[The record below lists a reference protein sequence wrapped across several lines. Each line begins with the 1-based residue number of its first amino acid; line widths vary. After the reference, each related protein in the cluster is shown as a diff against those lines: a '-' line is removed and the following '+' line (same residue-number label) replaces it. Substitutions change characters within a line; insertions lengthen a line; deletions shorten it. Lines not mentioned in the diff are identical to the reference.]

1 MGCFFMLDTILL
13 FVFVLFSVFG
23 FFIAAVGLLLKV
35 SAPKGRESFFLV
47 AFPSE
52 EKKEYLLR
60 IRWLQ
65 AVLTVTGLCDRITIV
80 AVDEKADENGSSEIE
95 EELSDRKN
103 IIILKNG

>member
-1 MGCFFMLDTILL
+1 MFDTILL
-13 FVFVLFSVFG
+13 FVFVLFSVLG
-23 FFIAAVGLLLKV
+23 FFVSAVFILMKA
-35 SAPKGRESFFLV
+35 SAPKGRDTVFLV

-52 EKKEYLLR
+52 DRKEYILK

-65 AVLTVTGLCDRITIV
+65 TVLTVTGLSDRITLV
-80 AVDEKADENGSSEIE
+80 AVDDKRSENGISEIE

>member
-1 MGCFFMLDTILL
+1 MLDTILL

-35 SAPKGRESFFLV
+35 SAPKSRERFFLV